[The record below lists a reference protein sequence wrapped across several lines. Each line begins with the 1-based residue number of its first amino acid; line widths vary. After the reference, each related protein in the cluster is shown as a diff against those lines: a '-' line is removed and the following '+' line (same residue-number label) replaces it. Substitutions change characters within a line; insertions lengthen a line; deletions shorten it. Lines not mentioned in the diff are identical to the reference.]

1 MRKVSISF
9 DNIVIFDL
17 KVVEDVFEILKSL
30 ENEYPSFSEWYH
42 ERVCEGLKN
51 KTRSILLAYDDDG
64 RNIVGVSILKN
75 SFEKKICTFRVIP
88 EFQHQGI
95 GTELMR
101 KSIEILGTDL
111 PLITVS
117 ENRIDEFSVLFQKFC
132 FKEFCKYPD
141 YYRNGKYEVSY
152 NGYLDKR
159 CLFSIKPQFA
169 FKILSGE
176 KVFEYRKRK
185 TKENISYMVI
195 YAGAPIKK
203 VIGEVQVIDV
213 FSGTPDK
220 IWKLTSEF
228 SGMDYY
234 SYLEYFN
241 GRDNAY
247 AYRLQCPSQYNPY
260 KNLADFN
267 ITRPPQSY
275 QYL

>member
-1 MRKVSISF
+1 MSISF
-9 DNIVIFDL
+9 ENIVSFNL
-17 KVVEDVFEILKSL
+17 EVVENVFEILKSL
-30 ENEYPSFSEWYH
+30 ENEYPNFSEWYH
-42 ERVCEGLKN
+42 EKFCEGLKN

-64 RNIVGVSILKN
+64 RKIAGVSILKN
-75 SFEKKICTFRVIP
+75 SCEKKICTFRVVS
-88 EFQHQGI
+88 EFQHRGV
-95 GTELMR
+95 GTELMK

-117 ENRIDEFSVLFQKFC
+117 ENRVDEFSGLLQRFC
-132 FKEFCKYPD
+132 FKEFCRYSD

-176 KVFEYRKRK
+176 KVFEYRKNR
-185 TKENISYMVI
+185 TKEDISYMVI
-195 YAGAPIKK
+195 YAGSPIKK
-203 VIGEVQVIDV
+203 VVGEVQVVDV
-213 FSGTPDK
+213 FSGTPDN

-234 SYLEYFN
+234 SYAKYFN
-241 GRDNAY
+241 GRDDAY
-247 AYRLQCPSQYNPY
+247 AYHLQYPSRYNPY
-260 KNLADFN
+260 KNLVDFN